1 MSPDITVSIND
12 SIELQCVAIGHP
24 NPSITW
30 TKNGAILPS
39 ESNFTTDGH
48 SVYSILTVRNV
59 LVDDMGM
66 YICTARNIAGEDR
79 AYSTLLVYSEWY
91 PIIYFHISTI
101 MFYVQLL
108 QCC

>member
-1 MSPDITVSIND
+1 MTVSIND

-30 TKNGAILPS
+30 MKNGAILPS
-39 ESNFTTDGH
+39 ESNFSTNVSDGH
-48 SVYSILTVRNV
+48 SIYSIVTVRNV

-79 AYSTLLVYSEWY
+79 AYSTLLVNSEWY
-91 PIIYFHISTI
+91 PMIYFCISTI
-101 MFYVQLL
+101 MFCVQLL